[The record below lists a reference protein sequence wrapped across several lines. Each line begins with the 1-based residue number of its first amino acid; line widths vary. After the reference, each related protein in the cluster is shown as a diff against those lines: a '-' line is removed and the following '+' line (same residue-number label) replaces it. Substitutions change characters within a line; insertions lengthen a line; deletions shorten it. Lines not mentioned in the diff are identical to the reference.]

1 MKPNTQ
7 KGVCDGV
14 ALMLPLF
21 IMSHIEELQDLYP
34 FENYA
39 TFDKVRKLKWCNNT
53 ILYAVEYFRIVYKE
67 KMDYDLIIKEL
78 RDGKIRAVISLLYG
92 ALKAADKRI
101 DIMRFGRIYKNDNLQ
116 EYIDAVVE
124 GLEAYLPEPEIQD
137 HGKNLDED
145 WPDTQAEIKKKGLS
159 KKRTGVFGFG
169 SRKRKQG

>member
-101 DIMRFGRIYKNDNLQ
+101 DIMRFGRIYKNENLK
-116 EYIDAVVE
+116 EYIDAVIE
-124 GLEAYLPEPEIQD
+124 GMEAYLPEPEIQD
-137 HGKNLDED
+137 
-145 WPDTQAEIKKKGLS
+145 
-159 KKRTGVFGFG
+159 R
-169 SRKRKQG
+169 